1 MQPLD
6 IKKQFGIFPM
16 PIVVIGTQNDAKTNF
31 MTAAWAVQVDHNP
44 PMVGIVLS
52 KDHLTS
58 LNIKKTGWFSLNIPT
73 TDHVVATDYVGIHTG
88 NETDKSGAFPIF
100 YSRQKK
106 APMIEG
112 CALSMECRLVQTLE
126 ISSDPFFIGKIETL
140 FAKDNSLTDGKPD
153 FAKMR
158 PLLYCSTDGS
168 YWQVGERVAKAW
180 SVGRETTALD
190 DKQ

>member
-6 IKKQFGIFPM
+6 MKKQFGIFPM
-16 PIVVIGTQNDAKTNF
+16 PIVVIGTLHGTKVNF

-44 PMVGIVLS
+44 PMVGMALS

-58 LNIKKTGWFSLNIPT
+58 ANIKTAGWFSINIPT
-73 TDHVVATDYVGIHTG
+73 ADHVVATDYVGIHSG
-88 NETDKSGAFPIF
+88 SETDKSNAFPVF

-112 CALSMECRLVQTLE
+112 CALSMECRLVQTFE
-126 ISSDPFFIGKIETL
+126 INSDPFFIGKIEAL
-140 FAKDNSLTDGKPD
+140 FANGNYLTDDKPD
-153 FAKMR
+153 FSKMP
-158 PLLYCSTDGS
+158 PLLYCSTDRS

-180 SVGRETTALD
+180 SVGRKKD
-190 DKQ
+190 D